1 MDRENPLLAS
11 YKKRLADANN
21 KIYSLEDQVVALQQ
35 QLEQNAAG
43 STTAQNIETGMD
55 IKMETDVTHGALEA
69 TTKRCEQFEQANTAL
84 ASFIAT
90 LEKTSGVPA
99 SELGDKIKSL
109 QESVCNGSKIETA
122 LRTQVNNYEKKIKKA
137 EKNTAKMKVE
147 LDEAQEKVQKLKA
160 DLFRAGLGHIKTPK
174 FDWKQSASPNLPAA
188 PKKKKA
194 MGMMDAAEYGDQDDS
209 EPDLKKTKA
218 RSSRAHTDHIG
229 AGSISSLRM
238 MAYRQLLEKY
248 AKQLNDANCRIIDLE
263 TAIADRDAELERTK
277 VADTPKCEAPK
288 INEED
293 QTSQKQL
300 DQATKQVKDLKTSL
314 AKVQEELKTA
324 KEAER
329 RSSLTAKDAKAA
341 NASLT
346 AKLDQA
352 KVALSNVRASKETS
366 QKAMKDRVEDLNN
379 EIKSVNADRKVLN
392 RIIID
397 LRKPVQEKQAKVAE
411 LERSVAL
418 EKKRRLEAE
427 ALLGPDGKR
436 CKTCNPIVVDLE
448 ADDGESTQGPTQP
461 AQVPDKPKLSAKATK
476 RPRQYGR
483 GSKATRS

>member
-1 MDRENPLLAS
+1 
-11 YKKRLADANN
+11 
-21 KIYSLEDQVVALQQ
+21 
-35 QLEQNAAG
+35 
-43 STTAQNIETGMD
+43 
-55 IKMETDVTHGALEA
+55 
-69 TTKRCEQFEQANTAL
+69 
-84 ASFIAT
+84 
-90 LEKTSGVPA
+90 
-99 SELGDKIKSL
+99 
-109 QESVCNGSKIETA
+109 
-122 LRTQVNNYEKKIKKA
+122 
-137 EKNTAKMKVE
+137 
-147 LDEAQEKVQKLKA
+147 
-160 DLFRAGLGHIKTPK
+160 
-174 FDWKQSASPNLPAA
+174 
-188 PKKKKA
+188 
-194 MGMMDAAEYGDQDDS
+194 
-209 EPDLKKTKA
+209 
-218 RSSRAHTDHIG
+218 
-229 AGSISSLRM
+229 
-238 MAYRQLLEKY
+238 MAYRQLVEKY
-248 AKQLNDANCRIIDLE
+248 AKQLNDANGRIIDLE

-277 VADTPKCEAPK
+277 VAETPKCEAPK
-288 INEED
+288 VNEEG
-293 QTSQKQL
+293 QAPQKQL
-300 DQATKQVKDLKTSL
+300 DQATKQVKALKISL
-314 AKVQEELKTA
+314 AKAQEELKTA

-346 AKLDQA
+346 AKLEQA
-352 KVALSNVRASKETS
+352 KVTLSNVRASKETS
-366 QKAMKDRVEDLNN
+366 QKALKDQVEDLNN

-448 ADDGESTQGPTQP
+448 DDDGESTQGPTQP